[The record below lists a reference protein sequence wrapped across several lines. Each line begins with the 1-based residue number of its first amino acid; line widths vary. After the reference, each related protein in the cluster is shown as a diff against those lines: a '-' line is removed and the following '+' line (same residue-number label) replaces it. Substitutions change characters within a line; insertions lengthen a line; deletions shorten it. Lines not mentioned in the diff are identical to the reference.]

1 MSIELLKGSEM
12 KKDDL
17 LKNAQT
23 ELEAAYD
30 FDPKDPLFGL
40 SAKEM
45 SGNHLSRRTTLRLL
59 AASGALTL
67 ANIIPGL
74 QPRAAMAGGHG
85 GELRCAWS
93 GVGEIVTLDP
103 AKINQVLQFQI
114 ASNVMSG
121 LMHIDNSLVAQ
132 GDLAESWEVSSDGL
146 EYKIK
151 LREGVT
157 FHNGDAFNA
166 DDVLFTFNR
175 SKDPEQ
181 SIHSRVI
188 GNVSDLQ
195 KLNDHEVKFI
205 LKKPQASFL
214 TKALERASGRAM
226 TIVSRGAL
234 NSLGAEQYGLTPVG
248 TGPFKIVRHQKG
260 GSVILEKNKDYYDPE
275 RPKIDKIIITPV
287 DGAEPLAAALE
298 AGDVQYVGGNP
309 IPSQLVERFQSNGDL
324 RVDIKPGPGFQ
335 SIWMNPWR
343 DYMRVDNFDKPLA
356 ELKKEKGFQVRLA
369 IAKALDRDL
378 FIKQAKFGF
387 GVAAHGSINPA
398 MGYYFDETLA
408 STSEQAYD
416 PEGARELMAQAGYPG
431 GKGFPEIK
439 LQTTPNTKRDG
450 LVVANILNQVL
461 GISVVVDPKDFSVGI
476 EEFDTM
482 DYDLRL
488 GGSGGDY
495 DPDDGLVDWM
505 QTTSKFNG
513 RKRDKSKYPFGFY
526 SEAESDALA
535 DQQAVTADPEARRE
549 LVRKANRIT
558 SDKVTCGFLY
568 HPVDVLVHHKSV
580 QVPEDAR
587 IPGLHELDRISLA

>member
-1 MSIELLKGSEM
+1 M

-17 LKNAQT
+17 MKNAQT
-23 ELEAAYD
+23 ELENAYD

-40 SAKEM
+40 SAQEM
-45 SGNHLSRRTTLRLL
+45 SGNQLTRRTTLRLL

-67 ANIIPGL
+67 ANILPGL
-74 QPRAAMAGGHG
+74 QPRASLADGHG

-121 LMHIDNSLVAQ
+121 LMHIDNNLVAQ

-195 KLNDHEVKFI
+195 KLNDYEVKFI

-248 TGPFKIVRHQKG
+248 TGPFKIIQHQKG

-275 RPKIDKIIITPV
+275 RPKIDKVIITPV

-309 IPSQLVERFQSNGDL
+309 IPSQLVERFKSNSDL
-324 RVDIKPGPGFQ
+324 SVDIKPGPGFQ
-335 SIWMNPWR
+335 SIWLNPWR
-343 DYMRVDNFDKPLA
+343 DYMRVENFDKPLSD
-356 ELKKEKGFQVRLA
+356 LKKEKGFQVRLA

-398 MGYYFDETLA
+398 MGFYFDETLA

-549 LVRKANRIT
+549 LVRKANQIT

>member
-416 PEGARELMAQAGYPG
+416 PEGSRELMAQAGYPG

>member
-1 MSIELLKGSEM
+1 MENRKLIKKAKNELKE
-12 KKDDL
+12 
-17 LKNAQT
+17 
-23 ELEAAYD
+23 AYD
-30 FDPKDPLFGL
+30 YDHRDPLFGL
-40 SAKEM
+40 TKEEI
-45 SGNHLSRRTTLRLL
+45 SGERLSRRTTLRLL
-59 AASGALTL
+59 AAGGALTL
-67 ANIIPGL
+67 ANILPGL
-74 QPRAAMAGGHG
+74 RPSSAMAGGHG
-85 GELRCAWS
+85 GGELKCAWS

-114 ASNVMSG
+114 ASNVLSG

-132 GDLAESWEVSSDGL
+132 GDLAESWTVSSDGL
-146 EYKIK
+146 SYTIK

-157 FHNGDAFNA
+157 FHNGDKFNA

-188 GNVSDLQ
+188 ANVNELQ
-195 KLNDHEVKFI
+195 KLNDYEVKFI
-205 LKKPQASFL
+205 LNKPQASFL

-234 NSLGAEQYGLTPVG
+234 ESMGEAQYGLTPVG
-248 TGPFKIVRHQKG
+248 TGPYRVIEHKQG
-260 GSVILEKNKDYYDPE
+260 GSVILERFAEYYDPG
-275 RPKIDKIIITPV
+275 RPKLDKITITPV

-309 IPSQLVERFQSNGDL
+309 IPSQLIDRFKSNADL

-335 SIWMNPWR
+335 SIWLNPWR
-343 DYMRVDNFDKPLA
+343 DYMRVDNFDKPLE

-378 FIKQAKFGF
+378 FIKQAKFGN
-387 GVAAHGSINPA
+387 GYPAHGSINPA
-398 MGYYFDETLA
+398 MGFYFDENL
-408 STSEQAYD
+408 SNTSEQAYD
-416 PEGARELMAQAGYPG
+416 PEGARELLAQAGYPG

-450 LVVANILNQVL
+450 LVVANILKQVL
-461 GISVVVDPKDFSVGI
+461 GINVIVDPKDFSVGI

-526 SEAESDALA
+526 SEAESDAAA
-535 DQQAVTADPEARRE
+535 DAQSLVADPQERRE

-568 HPVDVLVHHKSV
+568 HPVDVLVYHKSI
-580 QVPEDAR
+580 QVPDEAR
-587 IPGLHELDRISLA
+587 IPGLHELDRISLT